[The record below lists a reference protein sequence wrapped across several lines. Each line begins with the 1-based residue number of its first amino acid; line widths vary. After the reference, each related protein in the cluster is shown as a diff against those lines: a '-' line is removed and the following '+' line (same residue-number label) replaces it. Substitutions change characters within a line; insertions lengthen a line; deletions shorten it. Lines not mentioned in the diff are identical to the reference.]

1 MKPKKEYVGDGV
13 YAQLSEHGMLRVT
26 TEDGG
31 TTPTN
36 EIYLEP
42 QVWSELVAYRNRAM
56 IALKEEREAHANRR

>member
-1 MKPKKEYVGDGV
+1 MKPKKEYIGDGV
-13 YAQLSEHGMLRVT
+13 YAEMNVYGTLRVT

-31 TTPTN
+31 VTPTN